1 MPRFSGKDE
10 RRSLD
15 MLYLDYAAG
24 SKNPVTVDLS
34 KIKAVDVDEDDPQQE
49 QNEEPF
55 IIRFFGQIV
64 LDPKPNYLLVAGSYG
79 AALVHN

>member
-1 MPRFSGKDE
+1 MFSLFDSAEILGQDE

-15 MLYLDYAAG
+15 MLYIDYAAG

-34 KIKAVDVDEDDPQQE
+34 KMKAVKDEGHVTVV
-49 QNEEPF
+49 NEEPF

-64 LDPKPNYLLVAGSYG
+64 PEEKPNFLLVAGSHG
-79 AALVHN
+79 VA